1 MDRILSP
8 LRATPTLLRELTATL
23 DPAEY
28 GWKPSPGRWSVEEVL
43 GHLIHVE
50 ALGFRLR
57 AERIL
62 REDNPL
68 LEAYDPDE
76 FAAAGAYSGRPL
88 AVALDE
94 FTAERAASLTVLS
107 ALGPASLERPG
118 RHSKLGDLVLAN
130 LLHEW
135 VFHDLGHIRQVAELV
150 RSRRHYPHLGP
161 WQQFYSVN
169 P

>member
-23 DPAEY
+23 DPADY
-28 GWKPSPGRWSVEEVL
+28 GWKPSSTRWSVEEVL

-68 LEAYDPDE
+68 LEAYDPDA
-76 FAAAGAYSGRPL
+76 FAAAGVYNGRTL
-88 AVALDE
+88 AAALDE
-94 FTAERAASLTVLS
+94 FTAERAASLAVLGT
-107 ALGPASLERPG
+107 LNPASLDRPG
-118 RHSKLGDLVLAN
+118 RHSKLGDLVLSH

-135 VFHDLGHIRQVAELV
+135 VFHDLGHIRQIAELV